1 MSRFRSQLRTE
12 LQLVARNG
20 EQLLLTVGI
29 PVLLLVFFSLVD
41 VLPTGQDDPVSSG
54 SAPPRWGAAG

>member
-29 PVLLLVFFSLVD
+29 PVLLLVFFS
-41 VLPTGQDDPVSSG
+41 G
-54 SAPPRWGAAG
+54 SASPRWGAAG